1 MCSTHIWMTR
11 HSMRTITALNRLDSD
26 GSIGP
31 KTVSTLIWT
40 LDPGSSPTR
49 IRLQEAWAFRTKAW
63 VRNFLSPTNIYAR
76 YRPESNLYEAQFL
89 RDLDS
94 KLEPAHWIVPTIGL
108 GPAQSGPDHAQ
119 QQGPLTSGNNGW
131 SHDEFLPWWF
141 LHFPVESEM
150 ETRKKV
156 HRSIL
161 DHSSSYYFAIKHSY
175 LSQRRRRCGG
185 VGTIRVLV

>member
-131 SHDEFLPWWF
+131 SMMNSFLGGSYISLSSLRW
-141 LHFPVESEM
+141 
-150 ETRKKV
+150 RQGKKYTGV
-156 HRSIL
+156 
-161 DHSSSYYFAIKHSY
+161 YWTTQAAITLPSNTLTCHK
-175 LSQRRRRCGG
+175 GG
-185 VGTIRVLV
+185 EDVGEWVL